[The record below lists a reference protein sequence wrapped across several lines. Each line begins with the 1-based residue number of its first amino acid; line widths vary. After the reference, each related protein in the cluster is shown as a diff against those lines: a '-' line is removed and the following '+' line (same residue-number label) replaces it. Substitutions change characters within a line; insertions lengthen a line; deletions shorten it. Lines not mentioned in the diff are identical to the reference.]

1 MPSGIN
7 LGKAWVMSVAVLR
20 KVGDDALGGSETVA
34 TAPVRKLSR
43 SRILFGAIAFLAVAC
58 GGVYGRYWYMVGR
71 FIESTN
77 NAYLRADQVAMAPRV
92 SGQVSDIY
100 VKDNEEVAVGQ
111 PLLKIDPRRYEMTM
125 RQARATVAAR
135 EADIAK
141 SEADLRQQ
149 DAVIAQAE
157 ADLKTAQATSDL
169 AGKEFDRAAA
179 LVMHGYATQQKN
191 EQTESALAQARSTVN
206 LKQAVCDAARQQ
218 VATLKAQL
226 AQAEAQL
233 AAAKENLSQAEI
245 DLNDTVLRSPIAGRV
260 GDRTVQTGQF
270 AQPGTKLLTIVPT
283 QQMYLVANFKE
294 TQLQHM
300 RPGQPAE
307 ISVDAYPDLV
317 LTGTVDSFAPGTG
330 AQFALLPPE
339 NATGN
344 FTKIVQR
351 VPVRIKVNAPENAAP
366 AFVPGLSIEVSVNTK
381 AAAPIRA
388 AGLAQ

>member
-1 MPSGIN
+1 
-7 LGKAWVMSVAVLR
+7 MSVAVL
-20 KVGDDALGGSETVA
+20 KTVGDDAPSPTETA
-34 TAPVRKLSR
+34 AAAPVRKRSR
-43 SRILFGAIAFLAVAC
+43 SRLLFGVIAFLAVAC

-92 SGQVSDIY
+92 SGQVSEIY
-100 VKDNEEVAVGQ
+100 VKDNEEVAAGQ

-125 RQARATVAAR
+125 RQAKATVDAR
-135 EADIAK
+135 QADVAK

-157 ADLKTAQATSDL
+157 ADVRTAQANSDL
-169 AGKEFDRAAA
+169 AGKEFERASA
-179 LVMHGYATQQKN
+179 LVVRGFATQQKN
-191 EQTESALAQARSTVN
+191 EQTESALAQARSTVS
-206 LKQAVCDAARQQ
+206 LKQAVYDAARQQ

-226 AQAEAQL
+226 AQAQAQL
-233 AAAKENLSQAEI
+233 AAARENLSQAEI
-245 DLNDTVLRSPIAGRV
+245 DLNDTVLRSPIAGRI
-260 GDRTVQTGQF
+260 GDRTVQLGQF
-270 AQPGTKLLTIVPT
+270 AQPGTRLLTIVPT

-307 ISVDAYPDLV
+307 ISVDAYPDLA

-351 VPVRIKVNAPENAAP
+351 VPVRIRVNAPENAAP
-366 AFVPGLSIEVSVNTK
+366 AFVPGLSIEVSVDTK
-381 AAAPIRA
+381 AAGPVRA
-388 AGLAQ
+388 AGLAR

>member
-1 MPSGIN
+1 MSITV
-7 LGKAWVMSVAVLR
+7 LKKA
-20 KVGDDALGGSETVA
+20 GD
-34 TAPVRKLSR
+34 APVGAGEAATPAVPRKRNRTRL
-43 SRILFGAIAFLAVAC
+43 LLGVIAFLAVAC
-58 GGVYGRYWYMVGR
+58 GGVYGRYWYLVGR

-100 VKDNEEVAVGQ
+100 VRDNEDVVAGQ
-111 PLLKIDPRRYEMTM
+111 ALLKIDPRRYEMTV
-125 RQARATVAAR
+125 RQAKATVDAR
-135 EADIAK
+135 EADVAK

-149 DAVIAQAE
+149 DAVIAQAQ
-157 ADLKTAQATSDL
+157 ADMETAKVNSDL
-169 AGKEFDRAAA
+169 AQKENDRSAA
-179 LVMHGYATQQKN
+179 LAIRGFATQQKN
-191 EQTESALAQARSTVN
+191 EQTESALAQSRSTVN
-206 LKQAVCDAARQQ
+206 LKQAALDAARQQ

-233 AAAKENLSQAEI
+233 AAAKESLSQAEI
-245 DLNDTVLRSPIAGRV
+245 DLTDTVVRSPIAGRV
-260 GDRTVQTGQF
+260 GDRTVQLGQF

-283 QQMYLVANFKE
+283 AQIYLVANFKE
-294 TQLQHM
+294 TQVERM

-307 ISVDAYPDLV
+307 ISVDAYPDLK
-317 LTGTVDSFAPGTG
+317 LTGTVESFAPGTG

-351 VPVRIKVNAPENAAP
+351 VPVRIRVNALEKAAP

-381 AAAPIRA
+381 AAPVRT
-388 AGLAQ
+388 AGAVQ

>member
-1 MPSGIN
+1 
-7 LGKAWVMSVAVLR
+7 MSVAILKKAGDTPAGEGEAGVP
-20 KVGDDALGGSETVA
+20 KVALKRNRT
-34 TAPVRKLSR
+34 
-43 SRILFGAIAFLAVAC
+43 RILLGVIAFLAIAC
-58 GGVYGRYWYMVGR
+58 GGVYGRYWYLVGR

-100 VKDNEEVAVGQ
+100 VRDNEAVVAGQ
-111 PLLKIDPRRYEMTM
+111 ALLKIDSRRYEMTV
-125 RQARATVAAR
+125 RQAKATVDAR
-135 EADIAK
+135 EADVSK

-149 DAVIAQAE
+149 DAVIAQAQ
-157 ADLKTAQATSDL
+157 ADVETARVNSDL
-169 AGKEFDRAAA
+169 AQKEYDRSATLAAR
-179 LVMHGYATQQKN
+179 GFATQQKN

-206 LKQAVCDAARQQ
+206 LKQAALDAARQQ

-226 AQAEAQL
+226 AQANAQL
-233 AAAKENLSQAEI
+233 AAAKESLSQAEI
-245 DLNDTVLRSPIAGRV
+245 DLSDTVVRSPIAGRI
-260 GDRTVQTGQF
+260 GDRTVQLGQF

-283 QQMYLVANFKE
+283 AQIYLVANFKE
-294 TQLQHM
+294 TQVENM

-307 ISVDAYPDLV
+307 ISVDAYPDLK
-317 LTGTVDSFAPGTG
+317 LRGTVESFAPGTG

-351 VPVRIKVNAPENAAP
+351 VPVRIRVNAPEKAAP

-381 AAAPIRA
+381 AAAPVHT
-388 AGLAQ
+388 AGAIQ

>member
-1 MPSGIN
+1 
-7 LGKAWVMSVAVLR
+7 MSVAVLK
-20 KVGDDALGGSETVA
+20 KVENDATGSAGTGTAA
-34 TAPVRKLSR
+34 TPRRRNR
-43 SRILFGAIAFLAVAC
+43 SRILFGVIAFLAVAC
-58 GGVYGRYWYMVGR
+58 GGVYGRYWYVVGR

-92 SGQVSDIY
+92 SGQVSEIY
-100 VKDNEEVAVGQ
+100 VRDNEEVAAGQ

-125 RQARATVAAR
+125 RQAKATVDAR
-135 EADIAK
+135 QADVAK

-157 ADLKTAQATSDL
+157 ADVKTAQANSDF
-169 AGKEFDRAAA
+169 AGKEFERASA
-179 LVMHGYATQQKN
+179 LVVHGYATQQKN
-191 EQTESALAQARSTVN
+191 EQTETALAQAKSTVS
-206 LKQAVCDAARQQ
+206 LKQAVRDAARQQ

-226 AQAEAQL
+226 AQAQAQL
-233 AAAKENLSQAEI
+233 AAAKENLGQAEI
-245 DLNDTVLRSPIAGRV
+245 DLNDTVLRSPMAGRV
-260 GDRTVQTGQF
+260 GDRTVQLGQF
-270 AQPGTKLLTIVPT
+270 VQPGTKLLTVVPT

-294 TQLQHM
+294 TQLQNM
-300 RPGQPAE
+300 RPGQPVE
-307 ISVDAYPDLV
+307 ISVDAYPDLA

-330 AQFALLPPE
+330 ARFALLPPE